1 MMTRIAIGSDHA
13 GFLLKE
19 LIGKH
24 LRDHDYTV
32 IDVGTHSQ
40 DRTDYPEFGAAVGRL
55 VADGQAEF
63 GALVCGSGIG
73 MCMAANKIPGV
84 RAGVAHDVESA
95 RLMRAHNDAQVIC
108 FGERNTAP
116 ELAISYLDI
125 FLATEFEG
133 GRHTPRVQQL
143 NALDEVREGK
153 P

>member
-1 MMTRIAIGSDHA
+1 MTIRIAIGSDHA
-13 GFLLKE
+13 GFQLKE
-19 LIGKH
+19 LIGKY
-24 LRDHDYTV
+24 LRERDYTV
-32 IDVGTHSQ
+32 IDVGTHSL

-73 MCMAANKIPGV
+73 MCIAANKIPSI

-116 ELAISYLDI
+116 DLAISCLEA
-125 FLATEFEG
+125 FLATDFEG
-133 GRHTPRVQQL
+133 GRHASRVEQL
-143 NALDEVREGK
+143 NALDEEREG
-153 P
+153 